1 MPRKAK
7 KPAPAAT
14 TENKPS
20 FDEMVE
26 DVEIGDEDLPA
37 VVDELPPPT
46 AKTRDWRDVE
56 KLKEERRLRQLIDD
70 DLDL

>member
-14 TENKPS
+14 AEPKSS
-20 FDEMVE
+20 FDELVE
-26 DVEIGDEDLPA
+26 DSDGGEEDLPP
-37 VVDELPPPT
+37 VVDAPPPPSG
-46 AKTRDWRDVE
+46 KSRDWRDVE
-56 KLKEERRLRQLIDD
+56 KLKEDRRLRQLIDD

>member
-7 KPAPAAT
+7 KPVPAAT
-14 TENKPS
+14 TDTKSS
-20 FDEMVE
+20 FDELVE
-26 DVEIGDEDLPA
+26 DVEDGDEDLPP
-37 VVDELPPPT
+37 VDDTPPPPST
-46 AKTRDWRDVE
+46 RSRDWRDVE